1 MVIKLTDFF
10 IGHIMPYGI
19 WLGAFYL
26 LISWLEERW
35 RKADL
40 VAFWKRKVV
49 KISVIGGLIAVLLRA
64 LYLILKPW
72 LIKQA
77 WYNMLVHGLSQFWNL
92 LTAYGVIAT
101 VISYYMKVYTP
112 IKTYFIDPYWAL
124 WMNAFVVTF
133 GICIVIELF
142 ALRWRVAFARAINI
156 LIFTVLSYPKIFSY
170 LWGYQT
176 PIEDILLANKI
187 KAKLRENLNDS
198 YEDALQGYDENG
210 KKFENGAGGTSSTQ
224 TKKATALAMRRS
236 SVKVRTTMDGTR
248 KAKLFVL
255 QSREA
260 ETDRSIEGV
269 LKGFGERVSGDSVY
283 FPSEVTYS
291 QKDKGYVLDSSV
303 PFNAGTNLGSWTSI
317 FVDPLAIDNKVSVG
331 GYGFVKVY
339 KQILVDMF
347 KYLQHLTPL
356 AVYQRIVATAESKFK
371 IDTSAEKAKYKIQHN
386 LDLSVLDEPKDPD
399 TGNDIA
405 TQRKIAIQHANA
417 RIKDITNALSMF
429 KISGQFA
436 GVQVGGNTAIYEYTL
451 PPDPNLPND
460 FNKIQDGISQILR
473 IKSKPI
479 IKLNAGQLS
488 VSIDNEVNIPISF
501 ADMIKRRK
509 QGVSNIISGMV
520 GIDAMGEPIYF
531 ELGDKNPHAMFFGK
545 TGTGKTVSLEDILY
559 SVMDATD
566 PKHLRIAYVDGK
578 GNSFEFMSKDSSHPN
593 PFTYAPPGD
602 ASGDIEYSRAVIMS
616 MEAETRRRIDLFKKA
631 EVAKLSE
638 YNKMMEEQGKE
649 ILPEILFVVDE
660 FSAITQQDQTLRGE
674 DAIKKNT
681 VDKFEY
687 IAKMSRSVGIRML
700 LANQSARKEL
710 VPGKISANVTGRVS
724 LGVSEPIE
732 AEIALP
738 ETGIAVNLLSQPG
751 EFYSI
756 MNGPM
761 NPEHGNSPYIPQEQ
775 MNRLNDALIKKFG
788 PCEYVMTR
796 EDILAIAETKN
807 EEGNKEG
814 SADKSKSYPVPNPAP
829 TKETPLDEI
838 AKLDDK
844 YLPWLADNLEVVSA
858 NNESLS
864 SNPAKR
870 IPAINK
876 GAKIIKRVDKWTE
889 TQEKVETAKT
899 HARTGSRLSSFE
911 RVNRVTSGREHR
923 KL

>member
-1 MVIKLTDFF
+1 MASKLTDLI
-10 IGHIMPYGI
+10 IGYIMPYGV
-19 WLGAFYL
+19 WLGVAYIIFHQ
-26 LISWLEERW
+26 LEEHYS
-35 RKADL
+35 KADL
-40 VAFWKRKVV
+40 DDFWKRKVV
-49 KISVIGGLIAVLLRA
+49 KWSAIIGAFAIFWRMLKLIVI
-64 LYLILKPW
+64 PW
-72 LIKQA
+72 LLKQA
-77 WYNMLVHGLSQFWNL
+77 WYSALVQLLSRFWDWLNQ
-92 LTAYGVIAT
+92 YGVIT
-101 VISYYMKVYTP
+101 TIVSYYMKVYIP
-112 IKTYFIDPYWAL
+112 IKINFIDPYWSH
-124 WMNAFVVTF
+124 WMDSLVVMT
-133 GICIVIELF
+133 GICAIVYPLS
-142 ALRWRVAFARAINI
+142 LYWRVSFARAVNI
-156 LIFTVLSYPKIFSY
+156 LLRVILFFPYIFSY

-176 PIEDILLANKI
+176 PIEDIFLASKI

-198 YEDALQGYDENG
+198 YDDALQGYDENG

-260 ETDRSIEGV
+260 ETDRSIEGA
-269 LKGFGERVSGDSVY
+269 LKGFGERVSGDSIY
-283 FPSEVTYS
+283 FPSDVTYS

-303 PFNAGTNLGSWTSI
+303 PFNAGTNLGSWTSV

-331 GYGFVKVY
+331 GRGFIKVY
-339 KQILVDMF
+339 SEIIVETF
-347 KYLQHLTPL
+347 KYLLHLTPL
-356 AVYQRIVATAESKFK
+356 AVYQRIVATAENKFK
-371 IDTSAEKAKYKIQHN
+371 IDTSAEKAKYKVQHN

-460 FNKIQDGISQILR
+460 FNKIQENMAQILR

-488 VSIDNEVNIPISF
+488 VSIDNGVNIPISF

-796 EDILAIAETKN
+796 EDILAIAEKKN

-814 SADKSKSYPVPNPAP
+814 SADKPKSYPVPNPAP

-899 HARTGSRLSSFE
+899 HARTGGRLSSRE
-911 RVNRVTSGREHR
+911 RVSRVTSGREHR